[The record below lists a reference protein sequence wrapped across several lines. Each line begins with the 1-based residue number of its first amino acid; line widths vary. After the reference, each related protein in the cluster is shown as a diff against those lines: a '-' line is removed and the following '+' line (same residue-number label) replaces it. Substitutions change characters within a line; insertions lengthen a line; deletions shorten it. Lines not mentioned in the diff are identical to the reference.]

1 MVWVNL
7 YSNQTLIMI
16 MRAAAKG
23 AKRVASTP
31 KRQPMPKA
39 QPYFDRFTN
48 KTKYSTDVRIGEL
61 PRKAKRK

>member
-1 MVWVNL
+1 
-7 YSNQTLIMI
+7 MI